1 MSTLREIMASV
12 WCGPQAAAD
21 PAALDRVLVGVASAI
36 VVFAFYKALRH
47 TLWPGERDRTHIKRR
62 ILDEEERS

>member
-1 MSTLREIMASV
+1 MSTLREIMASA
-12 WCGPQAAAD
+12 WCGPQAAAG
-21 PAALDRVLVGVASAI
+21 PAPLDWVLVGVASAI
-36 VVFAFYKALRH
+36 VAFAFYKALRH